1 MTKTTENIK
10 SDVLTQD
17 QKRTKERSAKSVKA
31 SRKTSLSTKVSKNMI
46 LLGLLLFA
54 FVILYPLF
62 WMVVSSLKSY
72 DEIYNNVWGL
82 PSVWHFENY
91 ATAWSMGISGYFI
104 NSLWV
109 TLATIFLVV
118 IIGSMAAFTLSRYK
132 SRWIDV
138 ALIFTIGGIMM
149 NPQVALIP
157 LFEMLTWMDLINT
170 HWALILTYVAYRLPL
185 TIILI
190 RAFFL
195 SIPRELEES
204 AIIDGCS
211 EFGIYARIYLPL
223 SVPIIVTT
231 IVLTAYFAW
240 NEFMFATVFI
250 DSDMLKTIPSGLM
263 NFRDALRTDWGVLLA
278 GMVIA
283 TIPMVVLLIFLQRYL
298 VRGLSEGSV
307 KG

>member
-1 MTKTTENIK
+1 MVKTDLKGEFLER
-10 SDVLTQD
+10 D
-17 QKRTKERSAKSVKA
+17 RTASKPRAKAKLNFTA
-31 SRKTSLSTKVSKNMI
+31 GLSKYTV
-46 LLGLLLFA
+46 LLGLLAFA
-54 FVILYPLF
+54 AIILYPLF
-62 WMVVSSLKSY
+62 WMVISSLKSY

-91 ATAWSMGISGYFI
+91 ATAWSMGISSYFF
-104 NSLWV
+104 NSVVV

-118 IIGSMAAFTLSRYK
+118 LIGSMAAFTLSRYRSK
-132 SRWIDV
+132 WIDA
-138 ALIFTIGGIMM
+138 ALIFIIGGIMM

-157 LFEMLTWMDLINT
+157 LFEILTWLDLINT
-170 HWALILTYVAYRLPL
+170 RWALILTYVAFRLPL

-195 SIPRELEES
+195 SIPKELEES

-223 SVPIIVTT
+223 SIPIILTT
-231 IVLTAYFAW
+231 VVLTAFFAW
-240 NEFMFATVFI
+240 NEFLFATVFI
-250 DSDMLKTIPSGLM
+250 DSEVLKTIPSGLM
-263 NFRDALRTDWGVLLA
+263 NFKDALRTDWGVLLS

-283 TIPMVVLLIFLQRYL
+283 SIPMVILLVLLQKFL

>member
-1 MTKTTENIK
+1 MTKTNENIK
-10 SDVLTQD
+10 ADLFTSDTQIKKAHSAKMVKTA
-17 QKRTKERSAKSVKA
+17 KRTNLQGKI
-31 SRKTSLSTKVSKNMI
+31 SKNMI

-62 WMVVSSLKSY
+62 WMVVSSMKSY

-91 ATAWSMGISGYFI
+91 ATAWSMGISGYFF
-104 NSLWV
+104 NSLFV
-109 TLATIFLVV
+109 TVVTIVLVV
-118 IIGSMAAFTLSRYK
+118 LIGSMAAFTLSRYK

-223 SVPIIVTT
+223 SIPIIVTT

-250 DSDMLKTIPSGLM
+250 DSDVLKTIPSGLM

-283 TIPMVVLLIFLQRYL
+283 TIPMVVLLVFLQRYL

>member
-10 SDVLTQD
+10 SDLLTQD
-17 QKRTKERSAKSVKA
+17 QKRTKERSAKAVKA
-31 SRKTSLSTKVSKNMI
+31 SRKTSLSTKISKNMI

-250 DSDMLKTIPSGLM
+250 DSDVLKTIPSGLM

>member
-1 MTKTTENIK
+1 MVKTNENLK
-10 SDVLTQD
+10 VDVLESEKQT
-17 QKRTKERSAKSVKA
+17 KKERPAKGA
-31 SRKTSLSTKVSKNMI
+31 ETAMKTNLQGKLTKNMV

-91 ATAWSMGISGYFI
+91 ATAWSMGISGYFV
-104 NSLWV
+104 NSLFV
-109 TLATIFLVV
+109 TLATIVLVV
-118 IIGSMAAFTLSRYK
+118 MIGSMAAFTLSRYK

-157 LFEMLTWMDLINT
+157 LFELLTRLDLIDT
-170 HWALILTYVAYRLPL
+170 HWALVLCYVAYRLPL

-195 SIPRELEES
+195 SIPKELEES

-223 SVPIIVTT
+223 SIPIIVTT
-231 IVLTAYFAW
+231 IVLTAYFSW

-250 DSDMLKTIPSGLM
+250 DSDELKTIPSGLM

-283 TIPMVVLLIFLQRYL
+283 TIPMVILLVFLQRYL

>member
-1 MTKTTENIK
+1 MTKTNENIK
-10 SDVLTQD
+10 SDLVTRD
-17 QKRTKERSAKSVKA
+17 HERAKERSAKAVKA
-31 SRKTSLSTKVSKNMI
+31 SRKTSLSTKISKNMI

-91 ATAWSMGISGYFI
+91 STAWSMGISGYFI
-104 NSLWV
+104 NSLLV

-157 LFEMLTWMDLINT
+157 LFEMLTWLDLINT

-250 DSDMLKTIPSGLM
+250 DSDVLKTIPSGLM

>member
-1 MTKTTENIK
+1 MIRMVKT
-10 SDVLTQD
+10 DVKGDYLERD
-17 QKRTKERSAKSVKA
+17 RAASKPRTKAKLNLTA
-31 SRKTSLSTKVSKNMI
+31 GISKYTV
-46 LLGLLLFA
+46 LLGLLAFA
-54 FVILYPLF
+54 VIILYPLF
-62 WMVVSSLKSY
+62 WMVISSLKSY

-91 ATAWSMGISGYFI
+91 ATAWSMGISSYFF
-104 NSLWV
+104 NSVVV
-109 TLATIFLVV
+109 TLATIALVV
-118 IIGSMAAFTLSRYK
+118 LIGSMAAFTLSRYRSK
-132 SRWIDV
+132 WIDA
-138 ALIFTIGGIMM
+138 ALIFIIGGIMM

-157 LFEMLTWMDLINT
+157 LFEILTWLDLINT
-170 HWALILTYVAYRLPL
+170 RWALILTYVAFRLPL

-195 SIPRELEES
+195 SIPKELEES

-223 SVPIIVTT
+223 SIPIILTT
-231 IVLTAYFAW
+231 VVLTAFFAW
-240 NEFMFATVFI
+240 NEFLFATVFI
-250 DSDMLKTIPSGLM
+250 DSEILKTIPSGLM
-263 NFRDALRTDWGVLLA
+263 NFKDALRTDWGVLLS

-283 TIPMVVLLIFLQRYL
+283 SIPMVILLVILQKFL